1 MGIPHLEV
9 DITVLCSLQLMQ
21 LGNRLFSLA
30 MERLRVHKPATGGG
44 RMDSWMASG
53 LGFRV

>member
-1 MGIPHLEV
+1 MGIPQLEV